1 MQIAPGIDTK
11 KWQGLSLE
19 DPHSADWDAAVD
31 ILSARINDRY
41 IAPVDFLISS
51 EASKPPS
58 DRRFGFTVL
67 AVDCMLVETF
77 GAFIE
82 GLLDTKGKS
91 KETFCKVL
99 RTRTL
104 FASEF
109 STDAVAE
116 KFYEQFRCGIL
127 HQTES
132 GGESK
137 VWSVGPMLIVNGNA
151 ITVNRNRFHDCLK
164 SEFQSYLAELRDP
177 KNSSLRKGFRKKMD
191 FISRA

>member
-1 MQIAPGIDTK
+1 MQIAPGIDAK
-11 KWQGLSLE
+11 KWQGLNLD
-19 DPHSADWDAAVD
+19 DPDSADWDAAVD

-99 RTRTL
+99 RRRTL

-116 KFYEQFRCGIL
+116 KFYKQFRCGIL

-151 ITVNRNRFHDCLK
+151 VTVNRNRFHDCLK

-177 KNSSLRKGFRKKMD
+177 KNSSLRQKFRKKMD

>member
-1 MQIAPGIDTK
+1 MQIAPGIDAK
-11 KWQGLSLE
+11 KWQGLNLD
-19 DPHSADWDAAVD
+19 DPDSADWDAAVD

-99 RTRTL
+99 RRRTL

-116 KFYEQFRCGIL
+116 KFYKQFRCGIL

-151 ITVNRNRFHDCLK
+151 VTVNRNRFHDCLK

-177 KNSSLRKGFRKKMD
+177 KNSSLQQKFRKKMD

>member
-1 MQIAPGIDTK
+1 MQIAPGIDAK
-11 KWQGLSLE
+11 KWQGLSL
-19 DPHSADWDAAVD
+19 DGPHTADWDAALD

-116 KFYEQFRCGIL
+116 KFYKQFRCGIL

-177 KNSSLRKGFRKKMD
+177 KNSSLRKKFRKKMD